1 MTWTPRAWR
10 YVHYL
15 RPTHSPENQDH
26 ETHYWH
32 WAYYNEVQNHQCST
46 ANSSKST
53 SQLYTTTT
61 TSVRKETSYCK
72 CRRAYCRGVDC
83 CYVSVTYC
91 LLFRCCGVVLDI
103 IYSAA

>member
-1 MTWTPRAWR
+1 MRRITDTDE
-10 YVHYL
+10 VH
-15 RPTHSPENQDH
+15 
-26 ETHYWH
+26 
-32 WAYYNEVQNHQCST
+32 NEVQNHQCST

-103 IYSAA
+103 IYSAAYKMSIRDFFCC